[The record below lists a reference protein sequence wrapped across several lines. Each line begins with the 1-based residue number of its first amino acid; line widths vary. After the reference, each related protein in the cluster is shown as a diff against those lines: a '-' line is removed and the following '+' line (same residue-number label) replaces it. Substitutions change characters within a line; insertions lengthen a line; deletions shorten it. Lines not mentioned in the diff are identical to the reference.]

1 MKNLNLPAFD
11 VKLGGTAEQPK
22 IWDILRRKYVAL
34 TPEEWVRQ
42 HFIHFLTEHKHYPA
56 ALLANEVGLQIGN
69 KQLRADSVLYTRQL
83 RPRMIVEYKA
93 PHIEITQR
101 VFEQIAAYNMKLHVD
116 YLVVSNG
123 IRHFCCKM
131 NYGTTPCRSCPTC
144 RTMMNC
150 KTGSQKKE
158 ALFALKRS
166 LVYI

>member
-83 RPRMIVEYKA
+83 RPRMIVE
-93 PHIEITQR
+93 ELQ
-101 VFEQIAAYNMKLHVD
+101 D
-116 YLVVSNG
+116 YS
-123 IRHFCCKM
+123 
-131 NYGTTPCRSCPTC
+131 
-144 RTMMNC
+144 NC
-150 KTGSQKKE
+150 KCS
-158 ALFALKRS
+158 
-166 LVYI
+166 